1 MYRNKSF
8 NDIFD
13 CIEKK
18 SLVKESTFY
27 YDYIPI
33 TTQRFSQISLLPF
46 VENYELSD
54 DGLCPKYC
62 TQCNINK
69 NCKKCKEGYNK
80 IEKNGIIIC
89 EIKNSSK
96 VAWIVFGVIFFILI
110 IGLVFLFYFFL
121 KHYKVK
127 KQNKEIQA
135 RNKLEM

>member
-1 MYRNKSF
+1 M
-8 NDIFD
+8 
-13 CIEKK
+13 
-18 SLVKESTFY
+18 
-27 YDYIPI
+27 
-33 TTQRFSQISLLPF
+33 
-46 VENYELSD
+46 ENYELSD

-80 IEKNGIIIC
+80 IEKNEIIIC

-110 IGLVFLFYFFL
+110 IGLVFLFYFFF

-127 KQNKEIQA
+127 KKTKKF
-135 RNKLEM
+135 KLEIN